1 MFLFIRGQDAAVL
14 GAIENVKKLCDR
26 FPKDR
31 REARAQVRARGL
43 LGRAVGRDLR
53 IRHLKYQQD
62 SGIDY
67 ISVNDFSYY
76 DQMLDLVYALGA
88 AYPAILYKVVGKYQ
102 KEELLSF
109 LGSLRRECATVFV
122 GASSSKESVRL
133 RLKEAY
139 ALRRGFPETLLGGI
153 CIPERHRRK
162 GDEEYRIAAKCL
174 QGCRFFVTQA
184 VYNTENAKRF
194 LDDYAALN
202 MPKVPVIFTLTT
214 CGSAKTM
221 EFMRWLGI
229 SVVLE
234 YEREIMAS
242 PDPLER
248 SVDLCTD
255 LFEFLYKYGLSL
267 GISVG
272 ANVESISSRKVE
284 QDGAA
289 KLLLRIR
296 GIIDSYTPDDGS
308 FNPELSGSL
317 ALGIV

>member
-1 MFLFIRGQDAAVL
+1 MLREKIAACRPGILTFGVTP
-14 GAIENVKKLCDR
+14 
-26 FPKDR
+26 PKSLDPEEKAR
-31 REARAQVRARGL
+31 LRAQATLERVAPARIDALVIYDIQDESSRNSAQRTFEYSGTRAPE
-43 LGRAVGRDLR
+43 
-53 IRHLKYQQD
+53 
-62 SGIDY
+62 DY
-67 ISVNDFSYY
+67 WKNE
-76 DQMLDLVYALGA
+76 LGA

>member
-1 MFLFIRGQDAAVL
+1 M
-14 GAIENVKKLCDR
+14 
-26 FPKDR
+26 
-31 REARAQVRARGL
+31 
-43 LGRAVGRDLR
+43 
-53 IRHLKYQQD
+53 
-62 SGIDY
+62 
-67 ISVNDFSYY
+67 
-76 DQMLDLVYALGA
+76 
-88 AYPAILYKVVGKYQ
+88 
-102 KEELLSF
+102 
-109 LGSLRRECATVFV
+109 

-133 RLKEAY
+133 SLKEAY
-139 ALRRGFPETLLGGI
+139 ALCRGSPETLLGGI

-162 GDEEYRIAAKCL
+162 GDEECRIAAKCL

-202 MPKVPVIFTLTT
+202 VPKVPVIFTFTP
-214 CGSAKTM
+214 CGSAKTL
-221 EFMRWLGI
+221 EFMRWLGL
-229 SVVLE
+229 SVVPE

-248 SVDLCTD
+248 SIDLCTD

-267 GISVG
+267 GIPVG

-289 KLLLRIR
+289 RLLMRIR

-317 ALGIV
+317 ASGIV